1 VDVLE
6 AIGVTL
12 IGLVVRFGIPIVLTI
27 LIVMWLRRLDA
38 RWQLEANRTRPRAAV
53 AAMPQVR
60 CWEQRGCP
68 PERRASCPAYA
79 RPDVACWQVFR
90 GADGRL
96 HEACLNCDVFRK
108 APVPA
113 YA

>member
-38 RWQLEANRTRPRAAV
+38 RWQLEANQTRPRAAV
-53 AAMPQVR
+53 AALPQ
-60 CWEQRGCP
+60 P
-68 PERRASCPAYA
+68 ASHNPANNT
-79 RPDVACWQVFR
+79 PTTGNNDFLFI
-90 GADGRL
+90 GRL
-96 HEACLNCDVFRK
+96 PSAICK
-108 APVPA
+108 AT
-113 YA
+113 

>member
-1 VDVLE
+1 M
-6 AIGVTL
+6 IGVML

-38 RWQLEANRTRPRAAV
+38 RWQLEANQTHPRAAV
-53 AAMPQVR
+53 AALPQVR

-79 RPDVACWQVFR
+79 RPDVPCWQVFR
-90 GADGRL
+90 GVDGRL
-96 HEACLNCDVFRK
+96 QEACLDCAVFKK
-108 APVPA
+108 APAPV